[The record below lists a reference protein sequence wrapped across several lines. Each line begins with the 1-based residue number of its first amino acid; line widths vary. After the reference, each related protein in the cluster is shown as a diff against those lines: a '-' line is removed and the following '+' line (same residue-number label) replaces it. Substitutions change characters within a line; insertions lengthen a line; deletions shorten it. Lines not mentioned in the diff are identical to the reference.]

1 MRFGLQVETY
11 GDLGDENAFDRML
24 AVVRLAEA
32 EGFESVWYEDH
43 LSLAHEEDPTAPW
56 PQLEC
61 LTTLSALA
69 AGTRRVRIGSLVACA
84 PYRNPALLAK
94 SWTTLDVVSHGRAI
108 VGIGAGWNERE
119 FQAYGYEFGT
129 VGERMQTLE
138 DTALILDEMMR
149 RSPASYAGRRLSI
162 RQARNDPPPVQKP
175 RPPIL
180 IGGNGERR
188 TLRLVARHAD
198 MCNVYG
204 SPEEVERRFAALR
217 RHCEEAGRP
226 HEEVVRTI
234 NYWALL
240 AGNDGEKAEKRR
252 RFPAAFSVDTPEET
266 VEVLQAYERAGTQ
279 YVIVKILDAA
289 DLAPVRLFAREVMPA
304 FEGH

>member
-11 GDLGDENAFDRML
+11 GGLEEQNAFDRML
-24 AVVRLAEA
+24 AVARLAEA

-43 LSLAHEEDPTAPW
+43 LSLTHEDDPGAPW

-69 AGTRRVRIGSLVACA
+69 ACTREARIGSLVACV
-84 PYRNPALLAK
+84 PYRNLALLAK
-94 SWTTLDVVSHGRAI
+94 TWTTLDVISHGRAI

-119 FQAYGYEFGT
+119 FRAYGYEFGT
-129 VGERMQTLE
+129 VGERMQMLE
-138 DTALILDEMMR
+138 DAARILDEMMR
-149 RSPASYAGRRLSI
+149 RNPASYRGQRHSI
-162 RQARNDPPPVQKP
+162 HEARNDPPPEQEP

-198 MCNVYG
+198 MCNVFG
-204 SPEEVERRFAALR
+204 SPDEVGRKFEALR

-226 HEEVVRTI
+226 YGEVVRTI
-234 NYWALL
+234 NYWALF
-240 AGNDGEKAEKRR
+240 ARDEGEKAEKQA
-252 RFPAAFSVDTPEET
+252 RFPNAFSVDTPEET
-266 VEVLQAYERAGTQ
+266 IAALQAYERAGTQ
-279 YVIVKILDAA
+279 YVIVKLLDAA
-289 DLAPVRLFAREVMPA
+289 ELDPVRLFAREVMPA
-304 FEGH
+304 FDGL

>member
-11 GDLGDENAFDRML
+11 GGPGDENAFDRIL
-24 AVVRLAEA
+24 AVARLAEA

-43 LSLAHEEDPTAPW
+43 LSLSHEEDPTAPW

-69 AGTRRVRIGSLVACA
+69 ACTQTVGIGSLVACA

-94 SWTTLDVVSHGRAI
+94 AWTTLDVVSHGRAI
-108 VGIGAGWNERE
+108 AGIGAGWNEPE
-119 FQAYGYEFGT
+119 FRAYGYEFGT
-129 VGERMQTLE
+129 VEERMQTLE
-138 DTALILDEMMR
+138 DTARILDEMMR

-188 TLRLVARHAD
+188 NLRLVARHAD

-204 SPEEVERRFAALR
+204 SPEEVGRRFGALR

-226 HEEVVRTI
+226 YEEIVRTI

-240 AGNDGEKAEKRR
+240 AAGEGEKDEKRR

-266 VEVLQAYERAGTQ
+266 VEALRAYERAGTQ

-304 FEGH
+304 FGPR